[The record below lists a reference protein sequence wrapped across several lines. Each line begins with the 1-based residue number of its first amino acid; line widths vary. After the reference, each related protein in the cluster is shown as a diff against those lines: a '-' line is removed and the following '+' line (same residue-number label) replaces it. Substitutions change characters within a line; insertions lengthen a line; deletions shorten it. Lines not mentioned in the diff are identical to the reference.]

1 MDNKKKN
8 LFENK
13 KVMVKPIRRKGGWL
27 FAMTKNENH
36 SGNFM
41 FDDTEMEL
49 DVMINK
55 ATDKLKDPLVDYSDE
70 AKAKMELVRNARQH
84 KKKIPLSP
92 VLKDTNVELD
102 EIELP
107 KDKFMLLLNIIMELQ
122 RDIDY
127 LIDAHRKMKD

>member
-1 MDNKKKN
+1 MPFVKN
-8 LFENK
+8 
-13 KVMVKPIRRKGGWL
+13 
-27 FAMTKNENH
+27 
-36 SGNFM
+36 
-41 FDDTEMEL
+41 
-49 DVMINK
+49 
-55 ATDKLKDPLVDYSDE
+55 SDE

-92 VLKDTNVELD
+92 VLKDTNIEVD

-127 LIDAHRKMKD
+127 LIDEHRKMKD

>member
-1 MDNKKKN
+1 MPFVKN
-8 LFENK
+8 SD
-13 KVMVKPIRRKGGWL
+13 KV
-27 FAMTKNENH
+27 
-36 SGNFM
+36 
-41 FDDTEMEL
+41 
-49 DVMINK
+49 
-55 ATDKLKDPLVDYSDE
+55 
-70 AKAKMELVRNARQH
+70 KAKMELVRNARQH
-84 KKKIPLSP
+84 KKQIPLSP

>member
-1 MDNKKKN
+1 MPFVKN
-8 LFENK
+8 
-13 KVMVKPIRRKGGWL
+13 
-27 FAMTKNENH
+27 
-36 SGNFM
+36 
-41 FDDTEMEL
+41 
-49 DVMINK
+49 
-55 ATDKLKDPLVDYSDE
+55 SDE

-84 KKKIPLSP
+84 KKQIPLSP

-127 LIDAHRKMKD
+127 LIDAHRKIKD